1 MRECKILS
9 TFEHTNPSKFMS
21 KSDWKDLLNAKLDQL
36 PVAVPQSSVATP
48 AASAAPTKRQDFIL
62 RFEKRNG
69 KPATIVS
76 NFQGSESALK
86 DLAATLKKH
95 CGTGG
100 SAKDDEILIQ
110 GDVRQKIADYLT
122 KQGHKVRG
130 DFKK

>member
-1 MRECKILS
+1 LPVCKFLS
-9 TFEHTNPSKFMS
+9 TFEYTNLYMSMS
-21 KSDWKDLLNAKLDQL
+21 KPDWKDLLNAKLEHL
-36 PVAVPQSSVATP
+36 PSTVGESAVATSVAATP
-48 AASAAPTKRQDFIL
+48 SKRQDFII

-76 NFQGSESALK
+76 NFQGTESALK

-110 GDVRQKIADYLT
+110 GDVRLKIADYLT

>member
-1 MRECKILS
+1 
-9 TFEHTNPSKFMS
+9 MS
-21 KSDWKDLLNAKLDQL
+21 KPDWKDLLNDKLEQL
-36 PVAVPQSSVATP
+36 PANQSEKVPVATP
-48 AASAAPTKRQDFIL
+48 SKKQDFII

-76 NFQGSESALK
+76 NFQGSEAGLK
-86 DLAATLKKH
+86 ELAASLKKF

-110 GDVRQKIADYLT
+110 GDVRSKVADYLT

>member
-1 MRECKILS
+1 
-9 TFEHTNPSKFMS
+9 MS
-21 KSDWKDLLNAKLDQL
+21 KSDWKDLLNAKLEHL
-36 PVAVPQSSVATP
+36 PDNVDKSIVTTST
-48 AASAAPTKRQDFIL
+48 AASPSKHQDFII

-110 GDVRQKIADYLT
+110 GDVRLKIADYLT

>member
-1 MRECKILS
+1 
-9 TFEHTNPSKFMS
+9 MS
-21 KSDWKDLLNAKLDQL
+21 KPDWKDLLNAKLEHL
-36 PVAVPQSSVATP
+36 PETVGKSPVATP
-48 AASAAPTKRQDFIL
+48 AALAPSKRQDFII

-110 GDVRQKIADYLT
+110 GDVRLKIADYLT

>member
-1 MRECKILS
+1 MNK
-9 TFEHTNPSKFMS
+9 P
-21 KSDWKDLLNAKLDQL
+21 DWKELLNAKLDQI
-36 PVAVPQSSVATP
+36 PIAVSKSPVATP
-48 AASAAPTKRQDFIL
+48 AASVTPAKRQDFIL

-76 NFQGSESALK
+76 NFQGSEAALK

-110 GDVRQKIADYLT
+110 GDVRLKIADYLT

>member
-1 MRECKILS
+1 MQIHS
-9 TFEHTNPSKFMS
+9 YFWHTYIYMCMS
-21 KSDWKDLLNAKLDQL
+21 KPDWKDLLNAKLE
-36 PVAVPQSSVATP
+36 QSPEIKAESVVSTP
-48 AASAAPTKRQDFIL
+48 SKRQDFIL

-76 NFQGSESALK
+76 NFEGSEAALK

-110 GDVRQKIADYLT
+110 GDVRVKIADYLT

>member
-1 MRECKILS
+1 MPVCKFLS
-9 TFEHTNPSKFMS
+9 TFEHTFIYMS
-21 KSDWKDLLNAKLDQL
+21 MNKPDWKDLLNAKLEPL
-36 PVAVPQSSVATP
+36 PSTVGESAIAS
-48 AASAAPTKRQDFIL
+48 SAAVTPSKRQDFII

-76 NFQGSESALK
+76 NYQGSESALK

-110 GDVRQKIADYLT
+110 GDVRLKIADYLT

>member
-1 MRECKILS
+1 
-9 TFEHTNPSKFMS
+9 MS
-21 KSDWKDLLNAKLDQL
+21 KPDWKDLLNAKLEQL
-36 PVAVPQSSVATP
+36 PENATDERP
-48 AASAAPTKRQDFIL
+48 SALTPSKRQDFII

-110 GDVRQKIADYLT
+110 GDVRLKIADYLK
-122 KQGHKVRG
+122 KQGHLVRG

>member
-1 MRECKILS
+1 LPECNFLS
-9 TFEHTNPSKFMS
+9 TFEHTNLYMHMS
-21 KSDWKDLLNAKLDQL
+21 KPDWKDLLNSKLEHL
-36 PVAVPQSSVATP
+36 PENVIESASATP
-48 AASAAPTKRQDFIL
+48 STVTLTKRQDFII

-76 NFQGSESALK
+76 NFKGSESALK

-110 GDVRQKIADYLT
+110 GDVRLKIADYLT

>member
-1 MRECKILS
+1 
-9 TFEHTNPSKFMS
+9 MS
-21 KSDWKDLLNAKLDQL
+21 KPDWKDLLNAKLEQA
-36 PVAVPQSSVATP
+36 PVHQNEPASTVAP
-48 AASAAPTKRQDFIL
+48 NKRQDFIL

-110 GDVRQKIADYLT
+110 GDVRTKIADYLS

>member
-1 MRECKILS
+1 LTYHIYTTM
-9 TFEHTNPSKFMS
+9 N
-21 KSDWKDLLNAKLDQL
+21 KSDWKDLLNAKLEQL
-36 PVAVPQSSVATP
+36 PANQNGTPSVATP
-48 AASAAPTKRQDFIL
+48 SKRQDFII

-76 NFQGSESALK
+76 NFDGSESALK

-110 GDVRQKIADYLT
+110 GDVRVKIFDYLK
-122 KQGHKVRG
+122 KQGHQVRG
-130 DFKK
+130 DLKK

>member
-1 MRECKILS
+1 MNS
-9 TFEHTNPSKFMS
+9 NAHTFIYTAMS
-21 KSDWKDLLNAKLDQL
+21 KPEWKDLLNAKLEQL
-36 PVAVPQSSVATP
+36 PANQSEPTP
-48 AASAAPTKRQDFIL
+48 VAAPAKRQDFII

-76 NFQGSESALK
+76 NFEGSESALK
-86 DLAATLKKH
+86 ELAATLKKL

-110 GDVRQKIADYLT
+110 GDVRPKIADYLT

>member
-1 MRECKILS
+1 
-9 TFEHTNPSKFMS
+9 MS
-21 KSDWKDLLNAKLDQL
+21 KSDWKDLLNAKLEQL
-36 PVAVPQSSVATP
+36 PTTGTETASTP
-48 AASAAPTKRQDFIL
+48 TTIKSTSNRQDFII

-76 NFQGSESALK
+76 NFQGSESSLK
-86 DLAATLKKH
+86 DLAGTLKKH

>member
-1 MRECKILS
+1 
-9 TFEHTNPSKFMS
+9 MS
-21 KSDWKDLLNAKLDQL
+21 KPDWKELLNAKLE
-36 PVAVPQSSVATP
+36 QSPEIKAESVASTP
-48 AASAAPTKRQDFIL
+48 SKRQDFII

-76 NFQGSESALK
+76 NCQGSEAALK

>member
-1 MRECKILS
+1 MNK
-9 TFEHTNPSKFMS
+9 P
-21 KSDWKDLLNAKLDQL
+21 DWKDLLNAKLEHV
-36 PVAVPQSSVATP
+36 PVHQNEPAKTATP
-48 AASAAPTKRQDFIL
+48 SKRQDFIL

-76 NFQGSESALK
+76 NFQGSELALK
-86 DLAATLKKH
+86 ELAATLKKH

-110 GDVRQKIADYLT
+110 GDVRLKIAEYLK
-122 KQGHKVRG
+122 KQGHLVRG

>member
-1 MRECKILS
+1 MNK
-9 TFEHTNPSKFMS
+9 P
-21 KSDWKDLLNAKLDQL
+21 DWKDLLNAKLEQE
-36 PVAVPQSSVATP
+36 PVRQNEPASPIVPS
-48 AASAAPTKRQDFIL
+48 KRQDFIL

-110 GDVRQKIADYLT
+110 GDVRTKIADYLT

>member
-1 MRECKILS
+1 
-9 TFEHTNPSKFMS
+9 MS
-21 KSDWKDLLNAKLDQL
+21 KPDWKDLLNAKQGQL
-36 PVAVPQSSVATP
+36 PENVGETTVMVSAVVAPS
-48 AASAAPTKRQDFIL
+48 KRQDFII

-86 DLAATLKKH
+86 DLAAILKKL

-110 GDVRQKIADYLT
+110 GDVRSKIADYLT

>member
-1 MRECKILS
+1 MSVCKFLS
-9 TFEHTNPSKFMS
+9 TFEHTFIYTSMS
-21 KSDWKDLLNAKLDQL
+21 KPDWKDLLNAKLEQL
-36 PVAVPQSSVATP
+36 PGKLAEERPVVPTP
-48 AASAAPTKRQDFIL
+48 SKRQDFII

-76 NFQGSESALK
+76 NFDGSESALK

-110 GDVRQKIADYLT
+110 GDVRQKIADFLT

>member
-1 MRECKILS
+1 LPECKFLS
-9 TFEHTNPSKFMS
+9 TFEHTIIYMHMS
-21 KSDWKDLLNAKLDQL
+21 KPDWKDLLNAKLEHL
-36 PVAVPQSSVATP
+36 PSTVGESAGVAP
-48 AASAAPTKRQDFIL
+48 AALTPSKRQDFIL

-76 NFQGSESALK
+76 NFKGSESALK

-110 GDVRQKIADYLT
+110 GDVRLKIADYLT

>member
-1 MRECKILS
+1 
-9 TFEHTNPSKFMS
+9 MS
-21 KSDWKDLLNAKLDQL
+21 KPDWKDLLNAKLEKV
-36 PVAVPQSSVATP
+36 PVHQNEPVVTTVLS
-48 AASAAPTKRQDFIL
+48 KRQDFIL

-110 GDVRQKIADYLT
+110 GDVRLKIADYLT

>member
-1 MRECKILS
+1 MNK
-9 TFEHTNPSKFMS
+9 P
-21 KSDWKDLLNAKLDQL
+21 DWKDLLNAKLEQE
-36 PVAVPQSSVATP
+36 PVPSNGSVST
-48 AASAAPTKRQDFIL
+48 AAPSKRQDFIL

-86 DLAATLKKH
+86 ELAATLKKH

-110 GDVRQKIADYLT
+110 GDVRSKIADFLT

>member
-1 MRECKILS
+1 MS
-9 TFEHTNPSKFMS
+9 NP
-21 KSDWKDLLNAKLDQL
+21 DWKDLLNAKLEQL
-36 PVAVPQSSVATP
+36 PTNVGEQARVATLP
-48 AASAAPTKRQDFIL
+48 KRQDLII

-110 GDVRQKIADYLT
+110 GDVRLKIADYLS

>member
-1 MRECKILS
+1 
-9 TFEHTNPSKFMS
+9 MS
-21 KSDWKDLLNAKLDQL
+21 KPDWKDLLNEKMEQL
-36 PVAVPQSSVATP
+36 PANQGKPSPVPSSF
-48 AASAAPTKRQDFIL
+48 KRQDFIF

-76 NFQGSESALK
+76 NFEGSEAALK

-110 GDVRQKIADYLT
+110 GDVRVKIADFLI
-122 KQGHKVRG
+122 KKGHKVRG
-130 DFKK
+130 DFKKS

>member
-1 MRECKILS
+1 
-9 TFEHTNPSKFMS
+9 MS
-21 KSDWKDLLNAKLDQL
+21 KPDWKDLLNAKIEHLPDNVGKSAVTT
-36 PVAVPQSSVATP
+36 PVA
-48 AASAAPTKRQDFIL
+48 ASPSKRQDFIL

-76 NFQGSESALK
+76 NFKGTESALK
-86 DLAATLKKH
+86 ELAATLKKH

-110 GDVRQKIADYLT
+110 GDVRLKIADYLT

>member
-1 MRECKILS
+1 MLECKFLS
-9 TFEHTNPSKFMS
+9 TFEHTFIYTSMS
-21 KSDWKDLLNAKLDQL
+21 KPDWKDLLNAKLEHHPDEK
-36 PVAVPQSSVATP
+36 PSATP
-48 AASAAPTKRQDFIL
+48 TALSPSKRQDYII

-86 DLAATLKKH
+86 ELAATLKKH

-110 GDVRQKIADYLT
+110 GDVRVKIADYLK
-122 KQGHKVRG
+122 KQGHLVRG

>member
-1 MRECKILS
+1 
-9 TFEHTNPSKFMS
+9 MS
-21 KSDWKDLLNAKLDQL
+21 KPDWKDLLNAKLE
-36 PVAVPQSSVATP
+36 QSPEIKAESVVSTP
-48 AASAAPTKRQDFIL
+48 SKRQDFIL

-76 NFQGSESALK
+76 NFEGSEAALK

-110 GDVRQKIADYLT
+110 GDVRVKIADYLT